1 LTAASDPP
9 LIRPQRSRKRKEEV
23 TELRHRITLMLA
35 LVLGLAVVPM
45 ARAAGPVSD
54 RAPVVVRVTSG
65 GFSWGDAA
73 IGAAGGSG
81 LTLLVGG
88 AVFGARRRAEGTE
101 RSSRCT
107 D

>member
-1 LTAASDPP
+1 
-9 LIRPQRSRKRKEEV
+9 
-23 TELRHRITLMLA
+23 
-35 LVLGLAVVPM
+35 VLSLAVIPT
-45 ARAAGPVSD
+45 AQAAGPVSE
-54 RAPVVVRVTSG
+54 RAPVVVNVTNR

-88 AVFGARRRAEGTE
+88 AVSGARRKAEKTEGT
-101 RSSRCT
+101 SRCT